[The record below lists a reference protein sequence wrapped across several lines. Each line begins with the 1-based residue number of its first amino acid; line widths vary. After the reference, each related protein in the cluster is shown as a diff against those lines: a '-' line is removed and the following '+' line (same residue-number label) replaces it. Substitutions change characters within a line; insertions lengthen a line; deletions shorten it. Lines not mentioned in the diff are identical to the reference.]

1 MLRRIFPRGSA
12 VACSQA
18 VYFLFKVRR
27 ARVIKN
33 NNPGGLN
40 DGQRKGVVVGEEQ
53 NIIFSF
59 SRSALEMKEKR
70 NKTSVYRLAPP
81 PRK

>member
-27 ARVIKN
+27 ERVIKN
-33 NNPGGLN
+33 NNPGGFN
-40 DGQRKGVVVGEEQ
+40 DRQRKGVVVGKKK
-53 NIIFSF
+53 ILFSL
-59 SRSALEMKEKR
+59 SR
-70 NKTSVYRLAPP
+70 AP
-81 PRK
+81 RSK